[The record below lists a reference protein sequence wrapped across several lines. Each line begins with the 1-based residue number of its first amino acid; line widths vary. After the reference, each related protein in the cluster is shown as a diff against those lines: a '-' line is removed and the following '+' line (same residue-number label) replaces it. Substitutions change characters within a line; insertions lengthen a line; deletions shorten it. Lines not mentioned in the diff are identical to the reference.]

1 MILILSQ
8 SQMEPS
14 TDRVMDRIRDLG
26 GRCIRL
32 NGSDV
37 SARQRVSVRESRDGT
52 HLHLEVGGRPVAR
65 DEVRVVWYRRWT
77 GTSLP
82 TKEDFE
88 PDPVLASKVQAH
100 LKREH
105 KALSTAIMS
114 LFSEATWLSPPR
126 RTRPNKLSV
135 LRTAREAGLAV
146 PETLVTTSRDDLLEF
161 IDEHGEVVTKTV
173 GDVADISSGDT
184 AFHMYTGRLSRSR
197 VESMPERFFP
207 TLVQEAVEKRYEV
220 RTFYLDGRLWS
231 MAIFSQLD
239 AQTSV
244 DFRRYNHER
253 PNRSVPYRLPA
264 SVRKRVV
271 DLMEALDLKTGSLD
285 FIRSDE
291 GRYVF
296 LEVNPVGQF
305 GMVSDPCRYRLEKRV
320 AEYLVRQD
328 TSSAGRKYDEEAL
341 KPQS

>member
-14 TDRVMDRIRDLG
+14 TDRVMDRIRDVG
-26 GRCIRL
+26 GTCIRL

-37 SARQRVSVRESRDGT
+37 SAQRRISLRESADGT
-52 HLHLEVGGRPVAR
+52 QLQLEVGGRPVAR
-65 DEVRVVWYRRWT
+65 DEIRVVWYRRWS

-82 TKEDFE
+82 TREDFE

-105 KALSTAIMS
+105 QALSTAVMS
-114 LFSEATWLSPPR
+114 IFSEATWLSHPR

-135 LRTAREAGLAV
+135 LRTARKAGLSI
-146 PETLVTTSRDDLLEF
+146 PETLVTTSREAVLEF
-161 IDEHGEVVTKTV
+161 FDDYGEVVTKTI
-173 GDVADISSGDT
+173 GDVADLSSGNT
-184 AFHMYTGRLSRSR
+184 AFHMYTGRLDRSD
-197 VESMPERFFP
+197 VTSMPETFFP

-239 AQTSV
+239 AQTAV
-244 DFRRYNHER
+244 DFRRYNYER
-253 PNRSVPYRLPA
+253 PNRAVPYRLPA
-264 SVRKRVV
+264 PVRQRVA

-285 FIRSDE
+285 FIRTDD

-305 GMVSDPCRYRLEKRV
+305 GMVSDPCRYRLEKHV

-328 TSSAGRKYDEEAL
+328 ARAEAC
-341 KPQS
+341 